1 MAQSIEGLQ
10 LKLSSKAMEYK
21 DKIVLAKS
29 YVITED
35 ENQDDIDPLQE
46 ESKAASETQL
56 DFTTQMIIK
65 EMTLNDLEALLI
77 LPKSEVKINFKME
90 LVENPTHEVLMKAQV
105 KLSNKLIFDAI

>member
-1 MAQSIEGLQ
+1 
-10 LKLSSKAMEYK
+10 
-21 DKIVLAKS
+21 
-29 YVITED
+29 
-35 ENQDDIDPLQE
+35 
-46 ESKAASETQL
+46 
-56 DFTTQMIIK
+56 MIIK